1 MKVHHNGF
9 SQPQDTKMTA
19 EHGLRHVDSAINLA
33 ELANGTGNGVF
44 NGQFHM
50 DVDSPPAT
58 QEFDRPQG

>member
-1 MKVHHNGF
+1 
-9 SQPQDTKMTA
+9 MTA

-50 DVDSPPAT
+50 DVDSPPET
-58 QEFDRPQG
+58 QEFDKPQG